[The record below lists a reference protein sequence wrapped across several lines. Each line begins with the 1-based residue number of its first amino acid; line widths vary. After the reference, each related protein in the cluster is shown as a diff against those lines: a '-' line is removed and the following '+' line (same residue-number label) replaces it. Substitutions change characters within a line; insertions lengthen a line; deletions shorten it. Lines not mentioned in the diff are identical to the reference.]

1 MLMSVSPDCNFKLTL
16 QGFSLELHVE
26 ILGGGVFHKNYVNF
40 KKCLKLGFIFIFEY
54 EFLHTCTYVQPM
66 QTLCLGR
73 TKVSIRSPGVGVKN
87 SSKLL

>member
-1 MLMSVSPDCNFKLTL
+1 MSVSPDCNFKLTL

-26 ILGGGVFHKNYVNF
+26 ILGGWEVFHKNYVNL
-40 KKCLKLGFIFIFEY
+40 KKFLKLGCIFIFEY

-73 TKVSIRSPGVGVKN
+73 TKVSIRSPGVGVKD
-87 SSKLL
+87 SSKLP